1 MKFYFTTR
9 QIPGLSQLPLRER
22 MPLLHAAARKLTV
35 PEKTILNVLKLLVI
49 VPVFVLVLQTATDWK
64 ALLWAAVVI
73 LLYPL
78 FVKPVQYSLSAKYIK
93 LPVNKESE

>member
-9 QIPGLSQLPLRER
+9 QIPGLSQLPLNER
-22 MPLLHAAARKLTV
+22 LQLLDSAARKLTV

-49 VPVFVLVLQTATDWK
+49 VPVFVLVLQTANDWR
-64 ALLWAAVVI
+64 ALLWAGLII

-93 LPVNKESE
+93 IPVNKES

>member
-9 QIPGLSQLPLRER
+9 QIPGLSKLPLNER
-22 MPLLHAAARKLTV
+22 LQLLDSAARKLTV

-49 VPVFVLVLQTATDWK
+49 VPVFVLVLQTANDWR
-64 ALLWAAVVI
+64 ALLWAGLII

-78 FVKPVQYSLSAKYIK
+78 FVKPVQYSLSATYIK
-93 LPVNKESE
+93 IPVNKES

>member
-9 QIPGLSQLPLRER
+9 QIPGLSQLPLNER
-22 MPLLHAAARKLTV
+22 LQLLDSASRKLTV

-49 VPVFVLVLQTATDWK
+49 VPVFVLVLQTANDWR
-64 ALLWAAVVI
+64 ALLWAGLII

-93 LPVNKESE
+93 IPVNKES

>member
-9 QIPGLSQLPLRER
+9 QIPGLSQLPLNER
-22 MPLLHAAARKLTV
+22 LQLLDSAARKLTV

-49 VPVFVLVLQTATDWK
+49 VPVFVLVLQTANDWR
-64 ALLWAAVVI
+64 ALLWAGLII

-78 FVKPVQYSLSAKYIK
+78 FVKPAQYSLSAKYIK
-93 LPVNKESE
+93 IPVNKES